1 MVRDRISEYLTELT
15 RAFDIE
21 KGIVPYTA
29 EAIAQTMELKRN
41 TISGYLNQ
49 LVEEG
54 RLIKIISMPVCF
66 FDRKVMEKF

>member
-49 LVEEG
+49 LVYWH
-54 RLIKIISMPVCF
+54 IDI
-66 FDRKVMEKF
+66 

>member
-54 RLIKIISMPVCF
+54 RLIKIIFKASLLF
-66 FDRKVMEKF
+66 

>member
-41 TISGYLNQ
+41 KWIFKSTSR
-49 LVEEG
+49 G
-54 RLIKIISMPVCF
+54 RAF
-66 FDRKVMEKF
+66 N